1 MKDTFYNLYLGETNG
16 IPKDEYG
23 KEFEVVYC
31 LEKDKKISSEIEKDS
46 DLRYF
51 LIVLQKTRTDLEN
64 GILNVKT
71 EWGSFSDLPLEI
83 EFITDYRIKMTKKN
97 RELLNECENETVIFK
112 SQVVG
117 FNDKSIIE
125 SKVARKLIL
134 GVATKS
140 IWNFWS

>member
-1 MKDTFYNLYLGETNG
+1 MKDTFYNLYLGKING

-31 LEKDKKISSEIEKDS
+31 LEKSKEISSEIEKDS

-51 LIVLQKTRTDLEN
+51 LIILHKTRADLEN
-64 GILNVKT
+64 GIQKVKT
-71 EWGSFSDLPLEI
+71 EWISFSDFSLEI
-83 EFITDYRIKMTKKN
+83 EFITDSRNKMTKKI
-97 RELLNECENETVIFK
+97 RELLKECENETIIFK

-117 FNDKSIIE
+117 FNENSVFE
-125 SKVARKLIL
+125 SKKARKLIL